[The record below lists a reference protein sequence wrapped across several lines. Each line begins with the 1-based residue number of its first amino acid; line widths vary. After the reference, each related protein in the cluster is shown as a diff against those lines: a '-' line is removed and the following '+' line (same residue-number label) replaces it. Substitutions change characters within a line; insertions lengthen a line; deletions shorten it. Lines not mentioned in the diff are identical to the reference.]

1 MEESLMKYVVLDLEM
16 NAVSENYKKVCGLC
30 RKETIEIGAVLLDE
44 KYEEI
49 GSFVTLIKPEFNTRI
64 EKRYEKLTGIKTDM
78 VEKAPGFGDA
88 LKMFFSW
95 CNSVQDKIQIIQ
107 WSENDYIQISREI
120 KLKKCTVSK
129 ENEMYISEE
138 WLDFQ
143 KEYGRTLGVDKNISL
158 KDAVMFAG
166 EEFLGHQH
174 DALIDARNTANLLEI
189 VRDEKK
195 CKEALKNVMEAL
207 RPKEAFSMKDFFDF
221 SSLGVF
227 I

>member
-1 MEESLMKYVVLDLEM
+1 MKYVVLDLEM
-16 NAVSENYKKVCGLC
+16 NDVSENYKKVCGLC
-30 RKETIEIGAVLLDE
+30 GKETIEIGAVLLDE
-44 KYEEI
+44 KYKEI
-49 GSFVTLIKPEFNTRI
+49 GSFVTLVKPEFNTRI

-78 VEKAPGFGDA
+78 VEKAPGFCDA
-88 LKMFFSW
+88 LKMFFCW

-120 KLKKCTVSK
+120 KLKKCTISK

-166 EEFLGHQH
+166 EEFSGHQH

-189 VRDEKK
+189 VRNEKK

-207 RPKEAFSMKDFFDF
+207 RPKEGFSMKDFFDF

>member
-1 MEESLMKYVVLDLEM
+1 MI
-16 NAVSENYKKVCGLC
+16 
-30 RKETIEIGAVLLDE
+30 ET
-44 KYEEI
+44 
-49 GSFVTLIKPEFNTRI
+49 
-64 EKRYEKLTGIKTDM
+64 
-78 VEKAPGFGDA
+78 APGFCDA
-88 LKMFFSW
+88 LNMFFSW

-120 KLKKCTVSK
+120 KLKSCMLTK

-143 KEYGRTLGVDKNISL
+143 KEYGRTLGVDRNISL

-174 DALIDARNTANLLEI
+174 DALIDARNTAKLLEI
-189 VRDEKK
+189 VRNEKK
-195 CKEALKNVMEAL
+195 CNQALKNVMEAL
-207 RPKEAFSMKDFFDF
+207 RPKEEFSMKDFFDF